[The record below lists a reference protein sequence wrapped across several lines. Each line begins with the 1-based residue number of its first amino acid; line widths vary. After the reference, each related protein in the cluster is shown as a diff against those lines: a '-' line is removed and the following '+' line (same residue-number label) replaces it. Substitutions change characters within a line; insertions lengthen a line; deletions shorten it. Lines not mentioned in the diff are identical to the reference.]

1 MRWLLLEENMF
12 SSLPAF
18 LDLDRRKSLKHL
30 IYQIL
35 ISLFFQDSVKILEDS
50 KT

>member
-18 LDLDRRKSLKHL
+18 LDLDRTKSLKHL